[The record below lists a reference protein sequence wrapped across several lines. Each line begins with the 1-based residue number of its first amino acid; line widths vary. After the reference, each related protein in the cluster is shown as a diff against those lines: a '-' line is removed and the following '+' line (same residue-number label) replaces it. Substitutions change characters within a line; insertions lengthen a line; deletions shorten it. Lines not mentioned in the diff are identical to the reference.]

1 MDSARTRAEP
11 SIGEP
16 QRLDQTTDPTGL
28 RLAPIQVATDD
39 LEQLEEQRLSRATRL
54 AARLDQRVQTRL
66 APAVRRL
73 AVETVDPLA
82 LRLTPEVLD
91 RSELPIE
98 LEEPQPHQIVA
109 ADPLVARIEL
119 EATQPRQIVAADLLV
134 ARIEHE
140 ATQLLLIENEARL
153 VAPIE
158 HKATQPLQIESE
170 VRLVTQTEREET
182 RLLLIE
188 NEARLV
194 APIDHVEIRILPHA
208 EVDRLVAPTALA
220 VTQLLHPTRVVEAIR
235 TTDERV
241 TETRL

>member
-170 VRLVTQTEREET
+170 
-182 RLLLIE
+182 
-188 NEARLV
+188 ARLV